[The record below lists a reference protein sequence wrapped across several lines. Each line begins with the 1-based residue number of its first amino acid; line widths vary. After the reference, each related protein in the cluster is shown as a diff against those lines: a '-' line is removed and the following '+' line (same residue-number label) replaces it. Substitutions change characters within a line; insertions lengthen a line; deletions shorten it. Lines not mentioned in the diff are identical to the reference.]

1 LGDILMGDLFK
12 KLDEI
17 MTGDLVRK
25 VGGFVCLVAVV
36 LVGAGFIVGAKSV
49 LSTMKGPAVA
59 VEATDEEAAAD
70 DEATSE
76 DAEEVDE
83 DYEAEEDEEDYD
95 E

>member
-1 LGDILMGDLFK
+1 MGDLFK

-25 VGGFVCLVAVV
+25 LGGVVCLVAVIIIG
-36 LVGAGFIVGAKSV
+36 LGFVVGAKSV
-49 LSTMKGPAVA
+49 LKTMKGPAVA
-59 VEATDEEAAAD
+59 VEATDEEGEMA
-70 DEATSE
+70 SE

-83 DYEAEEDEEDYD
+83 DYEEENEEDYD

>member
-1 LGDILMGDLFK
+1 MGNLFK

-25 VGGFVCLVAVV
+25 VGGLVCVVAVIII
-36 LVGAGFIVGAKSV
+36 GIGFVIGAKSV

-59 VEATDEEAAAD
+59 VEATDEEAAEEGEVA
-70 DEATSE
+70 SE
-76 DAEEVDE
+76 DAEEVEE
-83 DYEAEEDEEDYD
+83 DYEDEDDYD

>member
-1 LGDILMGDLFK
+1 MGDLFK

-25 VGGFVCLVAVV
+25 VGGVVCLAAVI

-49 LSTMKGPAVA
+49 LSTMKGPEVA
-59 VEATDEEAAAD
+59 VEATDEEAA
-70 DEATSE
+70 
-76 DAEEVDE
+76 EVDE
-83 DYEAEEDEEDYD
+83 ASSEDVEEVEDDYEDEDDYD

>member
-1 LGDILMGDLFK
+1 MGDLFK

-25 VGGFVCLVAVV
+25 LGGVVCVVAVIIIGLGFV
-36 LVGAGFIVGAKSV
+36 VGATSV
-49 LSTMKGPAVA
+49 LKTMKGPAVA
-59 VEATDEEAAAD
+59 VEATDEEAAA
-70 DEATSE
+70 SE

-83 DYEAEEDEEDYD
+83 DYEEEESEEDYD

>member
-1 LGDILMGDLFK
+1 MGDFFK

-25 VGGFVCLVAVV
+25 VGGLVCLVAVV
-36 LVGAGFIVGAKSV
+36 IIGLGFIVGAKSV
-49 LSTMKGPAVA
+49 LKTMKGPAVA
-59 VEATDEEAAAD
+59 VEATDEEVAEGEMA
-70 DEATSE
+70 SE

-83 DYEAEEDEEDYD
+83 DYEEENEEDYD

>member
-1 LGDILMGDLFK
+1 MGNFFK

-25 VGGFVCLVAVV
+25 VGGLVCLVAVV
-36 LVGAGFIVGAKSV
+36 IIGLGFIVGAKSV
-49 LSTMKGPAVA
+49 LKTMKGPAVA
-59 VEATDEEAAAD
+59 VEATDEEAAEGEMA
-70 DEATSE
+70 SE

-83 DYEAEEDEEDYD
+83 DYEEENEEDYD

>member
-1 LGDILMGDLFK
+1 MGDFFK

-25 VGGFVCLVAVV
+25 VGGAVCLVAVIIIG
-36 LVGAGFIVGAKSV
+36 LGFLVGAKSV

-59 VEATDEEAAAD
+59 VEATDEEAA
-70 DEATSE
+70 EE
-76 DAEEVDE
+76 GEEVDE
-83 DYEAEEDEEDYD
+83 AEVDEEEVDEEDYEDEEDYD

>member
-1 LGDILMGDLFK
+1 MGDFFK

-25 VGGFVCLVAVV
+25 VGGFVCLVAIVV
-36 LVGAGFIVGAKSV
+36 IAAGFLVGAKSV
-49 LSTMKGPAVA
+49 LKTMKGPDVA
-59 VEATDEEAAAD
+59 VEATDEEATAED

-76 DAEEVDE
+76 DAEEEE
-83 DYEAEEDEEDYD
+83 DYEDEDEDDYD

>member
-1 LGDILMGDLFK
+1 MGDFFK

-25 VGGFVCLVAVV
+25 VGGVVCLFAVI
-36 LVGAGFIVGAKSV
+36 LIGAGFIVGAKSV
-49 LSTMKGPAVA
+49 LNTMKGPAVA
-59 VEATDEEAAAD
+59 VEATDEAAA
-70 DEATSE
+70 EGEMASE

-83 DYEAEEDEEDYD
+83 DYEEENEEDYD

>member
-1 LGDILMGDLFK
+1 MGDLFK

-25 VGGFVCLVAVV
+25 VGGLVCVVAVIIIG
-36 LVGAGFIVGAKSV
+36 LGFIVGAKSV

-59 VEATDEEAAAD
+59 VEATDEEATE

-83 DYEAEEDEEDYD
+83 DEEVYEDEDDYD

>member
-1 LGDILMGDLFK
+1 MGDLFK

-25 VGGFVCLVAVV
+25 VGGVVCLIAVI

-49 LSTMKGPAVA
+49 LKTMKGPAVA
-59 VEATDEEAAAD
+59 VEATDEEGAEEGD
-70 DEATSE
+70 VTSE
-76 DAEEVDE
+76 DVDEEVDE
-83 DYEAEEDEEDYD
+83 DYEDEDDYD